1 MRVEVD
7 AFYSNVHCFNT
18 HCLRLLVRQMTFGEV
33 IHYVQHSK
41 SWPEPVQDIASLL
54 LPLHSADRPLASNPP
69 ESPAAPTAC
78 SYTTMDFQHLI
89 NSTAAELKALA
100 ELPHCGGA
108 RTTVPLWSQLLHAL
122 ANTFSSDVLIL

>member
-1 MRVEVD
+1 
-7 AFYSNVHCFNT
+7 
-18 HCLRLLVRQMTFGEV
+18 MTFGEV

-41 SWPEPVQDIASLL
+41 SWPEPVHDVASLL
-54 LPLHSADRPLASNPP
+54 LPLHSANRPGFQETLASNPP
-69 ESPAAPTAC
+69 ESPAAPTTY

-108 RTTVPLWSQLLHAL
+108 RSTVPLWSQLLHAL
-122 ANTFSSDVLIL
+122 ANTFSPDVLIL